1 MELLKREAGVCCRIL
16 KSSPLRG
23 AMLQSLQYVVAL
35 LEHVNL
41 KETAFMTK
49 LARADLMYENL
60 NCQLSKSS

>member
-1 MELLKREAGVCCRIL
+1 
-16 KSSPLRG
+16 
-23 AMLQSLQYVVAL
+23 MLQSLQYVVAL